1 MRQEETKAKIK
12 QLFSSG
18 VPHFTVSH
26 FAGEVV
32 YEAAGWRERNNDEL
46 HRDLLTLL
54 GDTDHALLAQL
65 FQPVEEVAGVF
76 ETGTVKTPTIAQ
88 VFTLDLDGLMRE
100 LTASHVHFVRCIK
113 PNDALAPG
121 APDAG
126 LVLDQLRFSG
136 MLEAVAL
143 ISSGYPGR
151 IPFVEIHERFQ
162 GKLPDE
168 IMRMSPGDFVRAII
182 DAVGIAPGEYQ
193 IGKSRLFF
201 RTGGADFLKEL
212 QHADADEVLGMV
224 KAPLLEWWARA
235 KIGGGVLGWR
245 GRREARGE
253 RTLHVE
259 AMRRKAQLRK
269 EAEAAL
275 RVAMAAEQPLLD
287 LAALAAALAHARGAD
302 ASAALLSEAQELL
315 DTVESLRC
323 ACTEALHAAMQSG
336 RSDCAMGVDLE
347 ALRAAVDAAR
357 AAGIDAE
364 LLAAGAAQL
373 AEEEARRAKEE
384 AERAARV
391 AAEEARRKKM
401 AAEELTRLEAAERA
415 AATRI
420 QAAARGHTKRQW
432 YGAMRVATQLLQ
444 AAARRYAVR
453 VLANELLLDLRLLRN
468 GHVFIKFSQD
478 NGRPHD
484 RLVQLQMGP
493 LVLKWSD
500 PLGGAPEGSGI
511 AGIPLTEM
519 KAVSGALNFSLLKKI
534 VDSIKGFEGKSSGI
548 KGHFALRTKCC
559 FTVSGPKRSLD
570 VQAPSEGI
578 KDDWV
583 SALKLMVTYTKLGSL
598 SSHAERKKLE
608 DALVSRRF
616 VRQAVKNRSKQR
628 KQKQS
633 IFMSFAPKRMQEWGY
648 LDK

>member
-1 MRQEETKAKIK
+1 
-12 QLFSSG
+12 
-18 VPHFTVSH
+18 
-26 FAGEVV
+26 
-32 YEAAGWRERNNDEL
+32 
-46 HRDLLTLL
+46 
-54 GDTDHALLAQL
+54 
-65 FQPVEEVAGVF
+65 
-76 ETGTVKTPTIAQ
+76 
-88 VFTLDLDGLMRE
+88 
-100 LTASHVHFVRCIK
+100 
-113 PNDALAPG
+113 
-121 APDAG
+121 
-126 LVLDQLRFSG
+126 
-136 MLEAVAL
+136 
-143 ISSGYPGR
+143 
-151 IPFVEIHERFQ
+151 
-162 GKLPDE
+162 
-168 IMRMSPGDFVRAII
+168 
-182 DAVGIAPGEYQ
+182 
-193 IGKSRLFF
+193 
-201 RTGGADFLKEL
+201 
-212 QHADADEVLGMV
+212 MV

-275 RVAMAAEQPLLD
+275 RVAMAAEQRLLD

-336 RSDCAMGVDLE
+336 RSDCAVGVDLE

-420 QAAARGHTKRQW
+420 QAAARGHTKRQQ

-534 VDSIKGFEGKSSGI
+534 VDSIKGFEGKSS
-548 KGHFALRTKCC
+548 
-559 FTVSGPKRSLD
+559 
-570 VQAPSEGI
+570 
-578 KDDWV
+578 
-583 SALKLMVTYTKLGSL
+583 
-598 SSHAERKKLE
+598 
-608 DALVSRRF
+608 
-616 VRQAVKNRSKQR
+616 
-628 KQKQS
+628 
-633 IFMSFAPKRMQEWGY
+633 
-648 LDK
+648 

>member
-1 MRQEETKAKIK
+1 
-12 QLFSSG
+12 
-18 VPHFTVSH
+18 
-26 FAGEVV
+26 
-32 YEAAGWRERNNDEL
+32 
-46 HRDLLTLL
+46 
-54 GDTDHALLAQL
+54 
-65 FQPVEEVAGVF
+65 
-76 ETGTVKTPTIAQ
+76 
-88 VFTLDLDGLMRE
+88 
-100 LTASHVHFVRCIK
+100 
-113 PNDALAPG
+113 
-121 APDAG
+121 
-126 LVLDQLRFSG
+126 
-136 MLEAVAL
+136 
-143 ISSGYPGR
+143 
-151 IPFVEIHERFQ
+151 
-162 GKLPDE
+162 
-168 IMRMSPGDFVRAII
+168 
-182 DAVGIAPGEYQ
+182 
-193 IGKSRLFF
+193 
-201 RTGGADFLKEL
+201 
-212 QHADADEVLGMV
+212 MV

-275 RVAMAAEQPLLD
+275 RVAMAAEQRLLD

-336 RSDCAMGVDLE
+336 RSDCAVGVDLE

-420 QAAARGHTKRQW
+420 QAAARGHTKRQQ

-484 RLVQLQMGP
+484 RLGQLQMGP

-534 VDSIKGFEGKSSGI
+534 VDSIKGFEGNSSGI

-598 SSHAERKKLE
+598 SSHAERMKLE

-633 IFMSFAPKRMQEWGY
+633 IFMSFAPKRMQEWG
-648 LDK
+648 

>member
-1 MRQEETKAKIK
+1 M
-12 QLFSSG
+12 
-18 VPHFTVSH
+18 
-26 FAGEVV
+26 V

-54 GDTDHALLAQL
+54 GDTDHELLAQL

-162 GKLPDE
+162 GKLPDD

-212 QHADADEVLGMV
+212 QYADSDEVLGMV

-253 RTLHVE
+253 RTQHIE

-269 EAEAAL
+269 EAESAL
-275 RVAMAAEQPLLD
+275 RVAMAAEQRLLD

-302 ASAALLSEAQELL
+302 ASVALLSEAQELV
-315 DTVESLRC
+315 DTVESLRR

-336 RSDCAMGVDLE
+336 RSDCAVGFDLE
-347 ALRAAVDAAR
+347 ALRAAVHAAR

-364 LLAAGAAQL
+364 LLTAGVALL

-391 AAEEARRKKM
+391 AAEEERRRQM
-401 AAEELTRLEAAERA
+401 AAEELARLEAAERA

-420 QAAARGHTKRQW
+420 QAAARGHTKRQR
-432 YGAMRVATQLLQ
+432 YGAMRVAALLLQ

-453 VLANELLLDLRLLRN
+453 VLANELLLDLRLLCN

-500 PLGGAPEGSGI
+500 PLGGASEGSGI
-511 AGIPLTEM
+511 VGIPLTEM

-583 SALKLMVTYTKLGSL
+583 SALKLMVAYTKLGSL
-598 SSHAERKKLE
+598 SSHAERMKLE

-616 VRQAVKNRSKQR
+616 VRQATKNRQKQR

-633 IFMSFAPKRMQEWGY
+633 IFMSFAPKRLQEWG
-648 LDK
+648 